1 MTDATVADPD
11 RLELIARLCTQAGM
25 IMEDS
30 SAVAVQRP
38 PDRVEQLRRRLV
50 KLIDDAETVMALLVA
65 ADRLV
70 GPPVIFVDDPIRNS
84 GT

>member
-1 MTDATVADPD
+1 MTDATEPFAD

-25 IMEDS
+25 IIEDA

-38 PDRVEQLRRRLV
+38 PDGVEQLSRRIASL
-50 KLIDDAETVMALLVA
+50 LSDTETVIALLLA

-70 GPPVIFVDDPIRNS
+70 SSTVSVDDAISNS
-84 GT
+84 AA